1 MSKEFILTFFS
12 LSLGRYYNDDKGECL
27 PCLKCCG
34 DDQDVVENECK
45 GKLGAG
51 SNMICS
57 FDSSINRC
65 DKATKSPHKLT
76 AITKQVAA
84 THNNYTSPSQGLK
97 SVPSLPPT
105 TQNSNHLSQ
114 RQDQDFWAA
123 VSISV
128 VIMVLL
134 VALGCVCGCC
144 WFYLY
149 KKRQVNTSFWCCG
162 EDERGNS
169 VTGVQYSLDKKAHE
183 GN

>member
-97 SVPSLPPT
+97 SVPSLPPGHYSKQSSPISKT
-105 TQNSNHLSQ
+105 GSGLLDSSQ
-114 RQDQDFWAA
+114 YFCGDNGA
-123 VSISV
+123 ISSFGLCLWLLL
-128 VIMVLL
+128 VLL
-134 VALGCVCGCC
+134 IQE
-144 WFYLY
+144 
-149 KKRQVNTSFWCCG
+149 KTSKHFLLVLWWRWKG
-162 EDERGNS
+162 KFSHWSAILIG
-169 VTGVQYSLDKKAHE
+169 
-183 GN
+183 